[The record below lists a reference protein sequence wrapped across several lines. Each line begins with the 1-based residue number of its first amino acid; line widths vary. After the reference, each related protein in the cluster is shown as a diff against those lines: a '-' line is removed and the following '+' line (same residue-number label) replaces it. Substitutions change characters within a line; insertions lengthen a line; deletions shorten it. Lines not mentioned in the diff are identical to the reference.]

1 MDAIISQ
8 LQDLL
13 EGQIDFDGQRLAE
26 RTSTAILTL
35 SSVVAFIVGFI
46 HQDIYLIM
54 WIGLAGTALAMLL
67 VVPPWPIYNKHPQPW
82 LGSKAALPPGGIV
95 VGGNAR

>member
-8 LQDLL
+8 LQDLV

-26 RTSTAILTL
+26 RISTAILTL
-35 SSVVAFIVGFI
+35 SSVVALIAGFLQ
-46 HQDIYLIM
+46 QDIYLTV

-67 VVPPWPIYNKHPQPW
+67 VVPPWPVYNQHPQPW
-82 LGSKAALPPGGIV
+82 FGSRTSLPPGGIV
-95 VGGNAR
+95 VGGKVQ

>member
-8 LQDLL
+8 LQDLF

-26 RTSTAILTL
+26 RISTAILTL
-35 SSVVAFIVGFI
+35 SSIVALIIGFVQ
-46 HQDIYLIM
+46 QDIYLTM

-67 VVPPWPIYNKHPQPW
+67 AVPPWPVYNQNPQPW
-82 LGSKAALPPGGIV
+82 LGSKAILPPGGIV
-95 VGGNAR
+95 VGGKQP